1 MDRETIIS
9 RLTSGDY
16 TSMRDFADI
25 ILGDSQFSDKW
36 YEYLDTFVSLL
47 DHPESRVRSYTFY
60 IIAANTKW
68 DKEDRFDSIFP
79 AFVGHITDKDSLS
92 ARQCINALAE
102 ICIYKP
108 KYIPHIIDAFRKA
121 DLSKYTSNEIALIRN
136 DMYTTECAL
145 FKNKSSDTAIKGE

>member
-25 ILGDSQFSDKW
+25 VLADSQFSDKW
-36 YEYLDTFVSLL
+36 YEYLDTFTSLL
-47 DHPESRVRSYTFY
+47 DHPESRVRSFIFY

-68 DKEDRFDSIFP
+68 DKEDRFDSVFPIFLS
-79 AFVGHITDKDSLS
+79 HITDEDALT

>member
-36 YEYLDTFVSLL
+36 YVHFDTFVSLL
-47 DHPESRVRSYTFY
+47 DHPESHVRSFIFY
-60 IIAANTKW
+60 IIAVNTKW
-68 DKEDRFDSIFP
+68 DKEDRFDSVFPIFLS
-79 AFVGHITDKDSLS
+79 HITDDDALT

-121 DLSKYTSNEIALIRN
+121 DLSKYDSGTIALIRN
-136 DMYTTECAL
+136 DMYQTECAL
-145 FKNKSSDTAIKGE
+145 FKNKSSDTPIKGE